1 MLNRSLKVEHLL
13 ALSLAATSF
22 LWVGTSTKAQSTPAQ
37 DNRDNRPVQDD
48 DTSRRELAQFRQFLD
63 SHPEI
68 AEQLRKDPS
77 LADNQQFLKT
87 HAALQTFLQQQSGIR
102 EEIKENPNAFMRQ
115 EEAFNRGDDGFDRDA
130 TVGRERDEFNR
141 FLGGHREIADQL
153 RRDPSLANKEEFLRT
168 HPEFQAYLQEQPGIR
183 DELRQNPNAFMR
195 QEDQGNAFDGRDDRL
210 DQDTSRRNMAEF
222 HQFLDSHPEIAE
234 QLHKDPSLADNQQF
248 LKTHAPLQAYLQEH
262 SAIREQLKTNPNAS
276 MQQEDAF
283 GRDNRQDHDQRV
295 ASFKQFLDGH
305 ANISDELSKDPT
317 RVKDHQ
323 YVQKR
328 PELEAYLN
336 AHPDIREQLMANPR
350 DFIHG
355 QQRYDIKGGGQTY
368 GSWSGKTPTTTPPTP
383 APTHDPSSKQ

>member
-195 QEDQGNAFDGRDDRL
+195 QEDTYNRGL
-210 DQDTSRRNMAEF
+210 NM
-222 HQFLDSHPEIAE
+222 
-234 QLHKDPSLADNQQF
+234 
-248 LKTHAPLQAYLQEH
+248 
-262 SAIREQLKTNPNAS
+262 R
-276 MQQEDAF
+276 
-283 GRDNRQDHDQRV
+283 DHDPMHDHI
-295 ASFKQFLDGH
+295 ADFGGFLNSHSDIQKDLSRNP
-305 ANISDELSKDPT
+305 ANL
-317 RVKDHQ
+317 KDHD
-323 YVQKR
+323 YVQNHAQ
-328 PELEAYLN
+328 LDAYLN
-336 AHPDIREQLMANPR
+336 AHPDARAEMMANPQS
-350 DFIHG
+350 FVHG
-355 QQRYDIKGGGQTY
+355 ALQYNANPSSTSSGAGVMTGRGTGTTSADTGTTGTGTA
-368 GSWSGKTPTTTPPTP
+368 GSATVTSTNPTTTREP
-383 APTHDPSSKQ
+383 AKPNY